1 MAMYQRCLK
10 RKWHHSMGDCHILKQ
25 YLHVVHTN
33 LFDLFSQK
41 HGGFQALD
49 GLRAIAII
57 QVILFHCFYLN
68 YSSFPPATR
77 DNLLVGMS
85 PWFNWIW
92 QGDKGVD
99 LFFVLSG
106 FLITMLLL
114 KEFAQKGQVG
124 ITGFFKR
131 RAGRILPAYL
141 LLLLFGWV
149 IDQPNS
155 EWLWTNL
162 LFINNMTSPETLYLP
177 WSWSITV
184 EVQFYII
191 FPLIILPILIY
202 SGKPLTFA
210 SLFVIA
216 AITIRQYVISNN
228 YQLITTPFY
237 EQVYDAATFS
247 GWWNAVYIQLY
258 TRAGPITFGVAA
270 AVIHTYHSRTLDSFI
285 QSHRGPT
292 KLLLLFAF
300 ILFVFSQSF
309 PYHIPQY
316 EYLSYIGESGN
327 YWLLG
332 QHRNLFAF
340 SCTLILLFA
349 LKPRGYYEQLY
360 NFLRNRTL
368 VYIAKVSYSAYL
380 FHILL
385 LKQIFQY

>member
-1 MAMYQRCLK
+1 
-10 RKWHHSMGDCHILKQ
+10 
-25 YLHVVHTN
+25 
-33 LFDLFSQK
+33 
-41 HGGFQALD
+41 
-49 GLRAIAII
+49 
-57 QVILFHCFYLN
+57 
-68 YSSFPPATR
+68 
-77 DNLLVGMS
+77 MS
-85 PWFNWIW
+85 PWFNWVW

-114 KEFAQKGQVG
+114 KEYTQRGQVN
-124 ITGFFKR
+124 IASFFMR

-141 LLLLFGWV
+141 LLLLFGWA
-149 IDQPNS
+149 IGQPNS

-162 LFINNMTSPETLYLP
+162 LFVNNMTSPETLYLP

-191 FPLIILPILIY
+191 FPLVILPMLIY
-202 SGKPLTFA
+202 SGKPLSVA
-210 SLFVIA
+210 LLIVIA
-216 AITIRQYVISNN
+216 TIMIRQYVISNH
-228 YQLITTPFY
+228 YPLVTIPFY
-237 EQVYDAATFS
+237 EQVYDADAFS
-247 GWWNAVYIQLY
+247 GWWNAVYIPLY
-258 TRAGPITFGVAA
+258 SRAGPITFGIAA
-270 AVIHTYHSRTLDSFI
+270 AVIHTYHSQALDSFI
-285 QSHRGPT
+285 QIHRGST
-292 KLLLLFAF
+292 KLLLFFAF
-300 ILFVFSQSF
+300 ILLVLSQSV

-349 LKPRGYYEQLY
+349 LKPRGYYEQL
-360 NFLRNRTL
+360 NKFLRNRTL

-385 LKQIFQY
+385 LKQIFQFLRVDLLLDTGEYTWLILGTILTLLATLIVSSIIYVLIEKPFIDLTHRQFKQIDNT